1 MICKFKRGQIS
12 TEYLIVVGFVVF
24 LVLGILGVAFF
35 YTSVTN
41 DQIKVSQVS
50 NFANKI
56 ISSAESVFY
65 AGEPSKLTL
74 TGYLPIGVS
83 SFEIMPNEIVVS
95 ISTSSGVTKMSFTSN
110 VPLSG
115 NISNSDGVKRIEVLA
130 QQDEV
135 LISEF

>member
-1 MICKFKRGQIS
+1 MIGRCKRGQIS

-35 YTSVTN
+35 YTSITN

-74 TGYLPIGVS
+74 TGYLPIGIK
-83 SFEIMPNEIVVS
+83 SFEILPNEIVVS

-115 NISNSDGVKRIEVLA
+115 NISSTDGVKRIEVLA

>member
-1 MICKFKRGQIS
+1 MIYIFKRGQIS
-12 TEYLIVVGFVVF
+12 TEYLIVVGFVTF

-74 TGYLPIGVS
+74 TGYLPIGITR
-83 SFEIMPNEIVVS
+83 FEILSGEIVVS
-95 ISTSSGVTKMSFTSN
+95 ITTSSGLTTMSFTSN

-115 NISNSDGVKRIEVLA
+115 NISHIDGVKRIEVLA
-130 QQDEV
+130 QQNEV
-135 LISEF
+135 LISEY

>member
-1 MICKFKRGQIS
+1 MKRGQIS
-12 TEYLIVVGFVVF
+12 TEYLIVIGFVTF

-35 YTSVTN
+35 YTSITN
-41 DQIKVSQVS
+41 DQIRVSQVS

-74 TGYLPIGVS
+74 TGYLPIGITR
-83 SFEIMPNEIVVS
+83 FEIMGGEIVVS
-95 ISTSSGVTKMSFTSN
+95 MSTSSGVSTMSFTSN

-115 NISNSDGVKRIEVLA
+115 NISSIDGVKRVEVIA
-130 QQDEV
+130 QQNEV
-135 LISEF
+135 LINEF

>member
-1 MICKFKRGQIS
+1 MFKRGQIS

-24 LVLGILGVAFF
+24 LVLGIIGVAFF

-56 ISSAESVFY
+56 ISSSESVFY
-65 AGEPSKLTL
+65 AGEPSKLTI
-74 TGYLPIGVS
+74 TGYMPIGVT
-83 SFEIMPNEIVVS
+83 SFEIMSSEIVAN
-95 ISTSSGVTKMSFTSN
+95 ITTSSGVTRISFTSN

-115 NISNSDGVKRIEVLA
+115 SVSISDGVKRIQVVA
-130 QQDEV
+130 QQNEV

>member
-1 MICKFKRGQIS
+1 MLKNGQIS

-35 YTSVTN
+35 YTSITN
-41 DQIKVSQVS
+41 DQIKGSQVS
-50 NFANKI
+50 NLANKI

-65 AGEPSKLTL
+65 AGEPSKLTI
-74 TGYLPIGVS
+74 TGYLPIGITR
-83 SFEIMPNEIVVS
+83 FEIAPDEIVVS
-95 ISTSSGVTKMSFTSN
+95 ISTSSGITTMSFTSN

-115 NISNSDGVKRIEVLA
+115 NVSHTDGVKRIEILA
-130 QQDEV
+130 QQNEV

>member
-1 MICKFKRGQIS
+1 MIKRGQIS

-50 NFANKI
+50 NFANKVV
-56 ISSAESVFY
+56 SSAESVFY
-65 AGEPSKLTL
+65 AGEPSKLTV
-74 TGYLPIGVS
+74 TGYLPVGIIAFDILS
-83 SFEIMPNEIVVS
+83 NEIVVS
-95 ISTSSGVTKMSFTSN
+95 ISTSSGVTKMSFSSN

-115 NISNSDGVKRIEVLA
+115 NITFSEGVKRLEITA
-130 QQDEV
+130 QQNEV
-135 LISEF
+135 VIREY

>member
-1 MICKFKRGQIS
+1 MVKRGQVS
-12 TEYLIVVGFVVF
+12 TEYLIVVGFVTF

-35 YTSVTN
+35 YTSITN

-56 ISSAESVFY
+56 ISSSESVFY

-74 TGYLPIGVS
+74 NGYLPIGVN
-83 SFEIMPNEIVVS
+83 SFEIMQNEIVVS
-95 ISTSSGVTKMSFTSN
+95 ITTSSGITTMSFTSN

-115 NISNSDGVKRIEVLA
+115 NISHTDGVKRIEVLA

>member
-1 MICKFKRGQIS
+1 MFSRGQIS
-12 TEYLIVVGFVVF
+12 TEYLIVIGFVTF

-35 YTSVTN
+35 YTSITN

-50 NFANKI
+50 NLANKI

-74 TGYLPIGVS
+74 TGYLPVGVNY
-83 SFEIMPNEIVVS
+83 FDIMSNEIVVS
-95 ISTSSGVTKMSFTSN
+95 ISTSSGVTVMSFSSN

-115 NISNSDGVKRIEVLA
+115 SVSSYEGVKRIGVLA
-130 QQDEV
+130 QDDEV
-135 LISEF
+135 SIYEF

>member
-1 MICKFKRGQIS
+1 MIDIFKNGQIS
-12 TEYLIVVGFVVF
+12 TEYLIVVGFVTF

-74 TGYLPIGVS
+74 TGYIPIGITS
-83 SFEIMPNEIVVS
+83 LEILPTEIVVS
-95 ISTSSGVTKMSFTSN
+95 ITTSSGLTTMSFTSN

-115 NISNSDGVKRIEVLA
+115 NISHVDGVKRIEVLA
-130 QQDEV
+130 QQNEV
-135 LISEF
+135 LISEY

>member
-1 MICKFKRGQIS
+1 MVCKSKRGQIS

-83 SFEIMPNEIVVS
+83 NFEIMPNEIVVS
-95 ISTSSGVTKMSFTSN
+95 ISTSSGVTTMSFTSN

-115 NISNSDGVKRIEVLA
+115 NISSSEGVKRIEVLA

>member
-1 MICKFKRGQIS
+1 MIKESKRGQIS
-12 TEYLIVVGFVVF
+12 TEYLIVIGFVVF

-74 TGYLPIGVS
+74 NGYLPIGVS

-95 ISTSSGVTKMSFTSN
+95 LSTSSGVTTMSFTSN

-115 NISNSDGVKRIEVLA
+115 NISNIDGIKRIEVLA

>member
-1 MICKFKRGQIS
+1 MIYIFKRGQIS
-12 TEYLIVVGFVVF
+12 TEYLIVVGFVTF

-74 TGYLPIGVS
+74 TGYLPIGIT
-83 SFEIMPNEIVVS
+83 SFQILPGEIVVS
-95 ISTSSGVTKMSFTSN
+95 ITTSSGLTTMSFTSN

-115 NISNSDGVKRIEVLA
+115 NISHIDGVKRIEVLA
-130 QQDEV
+130 QQNEV
-135 LISEF
+135 LISEY

>member
-1 MICKFKRGQIS
+1 MKRGQIS

-24 LVLGILGVAFF
+24 LVLGIIGVAFF
-35 YTSVTN
+35 YTSITN

-65 AGEPSKLTL
+65 AGEPSKLTV
-74 TGYLPIGVS
+74 TGYLPVGIN
-83 SFEIMPNEIVVS
+83 SFDILPSEIVVS
-95 ISTSSGVTKMSFTSN
+95 ITTSSGITKMSFTSN
-110 VPLSG
+110 VPLTG
-115 NISNSDGVKRIEVLA
+115 NITYNEGVKRLQILA

-135 LISEF
+135 LISEY

>member
-1 MICKFKRGQIS
+1 MFYKLKRGQIS

-35 YTSVTN
+35 YTSITN

-50 NFANKI
+50 NLANKI
-56 ISSAESVFY
+56 ISSSESVFY
-65 AGEPSKLTL
+65 AGEPSKLTIN
-74 TGYLPIGVS
+74 GYMPIGVS
-83 SFEIMPNEIVVS
+83 SFEIMSNEIVVS
-95 ISTSSGVTKMSFTSN
+95 ISTSSGVTTMSFTSN

-115 NISNSDGVKRIEVLA
+115 SVSNTEGVKRIEVLA

-135 LISEF
+135 SISEF